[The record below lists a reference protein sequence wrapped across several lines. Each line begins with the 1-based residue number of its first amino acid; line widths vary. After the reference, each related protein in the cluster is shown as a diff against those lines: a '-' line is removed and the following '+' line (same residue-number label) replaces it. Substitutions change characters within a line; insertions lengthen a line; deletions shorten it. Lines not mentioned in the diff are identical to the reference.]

1 MSTVTITLP
10 NSPSSSLVIDTQG
23 ASIAGLRLKNR
34 ELVWS
39 GTRPDGGKGITHPCI
54 PNFNIA
60 EGLPNHG
67 PDRKEEWKQTSKVIF
82 SWKMQAIADVYP
94 AGLEA
99 TRTFQ
104 LEENKLTV
112 ITTIQNNSNQE
123 LPINIAE
130 HHYFTCDVNKRAKVK
145 VNGMLFDKNA
155 LNAQAKFSEIGGN
168 ELIIEIPDQPSIK
181 LTVNG
186 YSAFAQW
193 SQPDAPFV
201 CVEPIQVMP
210 LYPAKFISD
219 APKIKPGETKEF
231 RYEVEVR

>member
-1 MSTVTITLP
+1 MPLITI
-10 NSPSSSLVIDTQG
+10 PSQYSSASSLVVDTVG
-23 ASIAGLRLKNR
+23 ASIARLHLKNS
-34 ELVWS
+34 EIIWS

-67 PDRKEEWKQTSKVIF
+67 PARKEEWTQISEVIF

-104 LEENKLTV
+104 LEENKLIV

-130 HHYFTCDVNKRAKVK
+130 HHYFACEANKRAEVK
-145 VNGMLFDKNA
+145 VNGMLFDKDA
-155 LNAQAKFSEIGGN
+155 LNSQAKYLQIGGS
-168 ELIIEIPDQPSIK
+168 ELNIEIPNQPSIK
-181 LTVNG
+181 LTVDG
-186 YSAFAQW
+186 YTAFAQW

-201 CVEPIQVMP
+201 CIEPIQVMP
-210 LYPAKFISD
+210 VEPDKFMTD
-219 APKIKPGETKEF
+219 APRIQPGETKEF
-231 RYEVEVR
+231 RYGVEVR